1 MRIPLIVSPLVLA
14 LPLALAACASADSV
28 DSYNTGMRELAAD
41 CQTRGGVLAA
51 TGQQSGNPARDNV
64 CKVTGQPARA
74 NAAMGSYR
82 LRHLEY
88 KAAWRGGRVALADR
102 WFPSS
107 KLCACCGF
115 RLETL
120 VVDVRQ
126 WTCPGC
132 GASHDRDVNA
142 AINPR
147 NMAVSSTASAC
158 GGEDAGPTRERRA
171 KPVPAKQESNS
182 KVIYG

>member
-1 MRIPLIVSPLVLA
+1 MLEVTKCAPQMAIRSVAKTSTSK
-14 LPLALAACASADSV
+14 ACW
-28 DSYNTGMRELAAD
+28 
-41 CQTRGGVLAA
+41 A
-51 TGQQSGNPARDNV
+51 TGIW
-64 CKVTGQPARA
+64 RA
-74 NAAMGSYR
+74 IAAMGFHELR
-82 LRHLEY
+82 RHLEY

-120 VVDVRQ
+120 VVDVRR

-147 NMAVSSTASAC
+147 NMTVSSTASAC

>member
-1 MRIPLIVSPLVLA
+1 M
-14 LPLALAACASADSV
+14 
-28 DSYNTGMRELAAD
+28 GFHEL
-41 CQTRGGVLAA
+41 R
-51 TGQQSGNPARDNV
+51 
-64 CKVTGQPARA
+64 
-74 NAAMGSYR
+74 
-82 LRHLEY
+82 RHVEY
-88 KAAWRGGRVALADR
+88 KAAWRGGRAVLADR
-102 WFPSS
+102 SFPSS

-120 VVDVRQ
+120 VLDVRQ

-158 GGEDAGPTRERRA
+158 GGQGAGPTRERRA
-171 KPVPAKQESNS
+171 KPVRRSRNPIAKLSVAS
-182 KVIYG
+182 LA